1 MRDTRRTRIVLAVL
15 LLSAV
20 TFIVLDL
27 RGGEGSLTDRMRTTA
42 AAVFG
47 PVERAAA
54 AVVRPVADFV
64 AGVSS
69 IGANDDRI
77 AELEQENDALR
88 LQLRTSEL
96 DRNRA
101 RELDALLNIAGL
113 GRYRVVPAEVIAVG
127 SDRGFVRTVTV
138 DAGTRDGITIDQT
151 VLNGDGLVGR
161 VTGVGP
167 STATILLLNDPS
179 FAVGARLAGTMEIGA
194 VRGQGRDPLALEV
207 LNPQAQVAVDDALVT
222 LGSRDGRP
230 FVPGVPIGEVYQ
242 VEATPG
248 ALTRTALVR
257 PYVDFTTLSL
267 VGIVVEPP
275 RRDPR
280 DSVLPSPPV
289 SPTPTTPSSTGP
301 SPSSPTS
308 TSSPSP

>member
-15 LLSAV
+15 LLSAM
-20 TFIVLDL
+20 TFIILDL
-27 RGGEGSLTDRMRTTA
+27 RGGEGSLTDRMRSSA
-42 AAVFG
+42 AAIFG

-54 AVVRPVADFV
+54 AVVRPVSNFV
-64 AGVSS
+64 DGVTS
-69 IGANDDRI
+69 IGSNDERI
-77 AELEQENDALR
+77 AALEQENDSLQ

-101 RELDALLNIAGL
+101 RELDDLLKIAGL
-113 GRYRVVPAEVIAVG
+113 GRYRIVPAEVIAVG
-127 SDRGFVRTVTV
+127 SERGFVRTVTV
-138 DAGTRDGITIDQT
+138 DAGSRDGITIDQT

-161 VTGVGP
+161 VTSVGP

-194 VRGQGRDPLALEV
+194 VRGQGREPLALEV
-207 LNPQAQVAVDDALVT
+207 LNPQAEVAVGDALVT

-230 FVPGVPIGEVYQ
+230 FVPGVPIGEVYR
-242 VEATPG
+242 VAATPG

-267 VGIVVEPP
+267 VGIVVQPP

-280 DSVLPSPPV
+280 DSVLPSPPAP
-289 SPTPTTPSSTGP
+289 SPAPSTSTSP
-301 SPSSPTS
+301 SPSPGTS
-308 TSSPSP
+308 TSPSPSP